1 MIIATVRLAPG
12 RVGYFDELTRTHLTI
27 KAPEKDI
34 HDTMDTTGLKRA
46 VKSGAILLVSGS
58 LDLPEAASQPYV
70 EVPIVKPVEAKQTKT
85 VEEKDIE
92 SQVVA
97 KETKIVEE
105 KDIEPQVVAEETKA
119 EVAPETVE
127 TTVEVDEK
135 IEKKENSKAT
145 DKIEA
150 PKTNKSKGGKKKKV
164 D

>member
-97 KETKIVEE
+97 
-105 KDIEPQVVAEETKA
+105 EETKA

>member
-97 KETKIVEE
+97 
-105 KDIEPQVVAEETKA
+105 EETKA

-127 TTVEVDEK
+127 TAVEVDEK